1 MTALLQII
9 RSPLLIFRAVRDIFC
24 FPKLRERDPAA
35 PGPVRLSFRQI
46 PVSRDSKRMSPPN
59 AIIFPADLFDHL
71 PQYVRSDMG
80 QLTVSD
86 GRIRAGL
93 YELFFYL

>member
-9 RSPLLIFRAVRDIFC
+9 RSPLLIFRAVRYFLLS
-24 FPKLRERDPAA
+24 KA
-35 PGPVRLSFRQI
+35 PGREILLPPVRFVLFQTDTGQPGFKADVTAQCDNLS
-46 PVSRDSKRMSPPN
+46 
-59 AIIFPADLFDHL
+59 ADLFDHL

-86 GRIRAGL
+86 DRIRARPV
-93 YELFFYL
+93 